1 MIAPVYFLGEIQI
14 ALINLINLSNLSNL
28 SNPINP
34 IAPRIPINLIAL
46 INLITL
52 ILRESRLFFLSFVA
66 EFSCAEPA
74 AVFQL
79 VHIFS

>member
-14 ALINLINLSNLSNL
+14 ALISLSNLITLINL
-28 SNPINP
+28 INP

-74 AVFQL
+74 AVFQF